1 MNEDILD
8 SSLEEKF
15 RIPTFLSERSKLM
28 QRKMITHFIIILFL
42 GIFLSGCA
50 GVGLEIKE
58 GQLISQKPPF
68 RCSLPSEFRLVD
80 SFENPGEN
88 SNTRAYIYIK
98 EKDKQIEEMFI
109 LQIADRTNPEAGPI
123 TAPSLKPYG
132 EQNMYLKDKI
142 RRGEV
147 EGDYLIQI
155 MAWNPKASSLR
166 AIVEKGFMIP
176 SHLALQGQFQFI
188 YQKENAVSIRYS
200 RDVNSFGLKVSEVG
214 EKWVKD
220 SISGSEKQAYE
231 VFKESFLKMMNSVYL
246 GNP

>member
-1 MNEDILD
+1 M
-8 SSLEEKF
+8 K
-15 RIPTFLSERSKLM
+15 
-28 QRKMITHFIIILFL
+28 RKMMTHFIIILFF
-42 GIFLSGCA
+42 GTFLSGCA
-50 GVGLEIKE
+50 GVGVGLKE

-68 RCSLPSEFRLVD
+68 RLPLASEFRLAD
-80 SFENPGEN
+80 SFEHPGEN

-98 EKDKQIEEMFI
+98 VRDRQIEEMFI

-123 TAPSLKPYG
+123 TAPSLRPYG

-155 MAWNPKASSLR
+155 MAWNPKTSSLQGV
-166 AIVEKGFMIP
+166 VEKGFIIP

-188 YQKENAVSIRYS
+188 YQKDHAVSIRYS
-200 RDVNSFGLKVSEVG
+200 RDVNSFGLKVSEEG
-214 EKWVKD
+214 EKWIKD

-231 VFKESFLKMMNSVYL
+231 IFKESFLKMINSVYA

>member
-1 MNEDILD
+1 M
-8 SSLEEKF
+8 K
-15 RIPTFLSERSKLM
+15 
-28 QRKMITHFIIILFL
+28 QKMITHFIIFLFA
-42 GIFLSGCA
+42 GTFLSGCA
-50 GVGLEIKE
+50 SVGVGIKE

-68 RCSLPSEFRLVD
+68 RLPLASEFRLVD

-98 EKDKQIEEMFI
+98 EKDRQVEEMFI
-109 LQIADRTNPEAGPI
+109 LQIADRTNPQAGPI
-123 TAPSLKPYG
+123 TAPPLRPYG

-166 AIVEKGFMIP
+166 AIVEKGFIIP

-188 YQKENAVSIRYS
+188 YQKEHAVSIRYS
-200 RDVNSFGLKVSEVG
+200 KDVNSFGFKVSEDR
-214 EKWVKD
+214 EKWVKN
-220 SISGSEKQAYE
+220 SISGSEKQTYE
-231 VFKESFLKMMNSVYL
+231 IFKESFLKMINSVHL
-246 GNP
+246 RNP

>member
-1 MNEDILD
+1 
-8 SSLEEKF
+8 
-15 RIPTFLSERSKLM
+15 
-28 QRKMITHFIIILFL
+28 MITHFIIILFF
-42 GIFLSGCA
+42 GTFLSGCA
-50 GVGLEIKE
+50 GVGVEIKG
-58 GQLISQKPPF
+58 GQLISQKPAF
-68 RCSLPSEFRLVD
+68 RLPLTSEFRLVD

-88 SNTRAYIYIK
+88 SNTRACIYIK
-98 EKDKQIEEMFI
+98 EKDRQVEEMFI
-109 LQIADRTNPEAGPI
+109 LQIADRTNPQAGPI

-155 MAWNPKASSLR
+155 MAWNPKASSLQ
-166 AIVEKGFMIP
+166 AIAKKGFIIP

-188 YQKENAVSIRYS
+188 YQKEHAVSIRYS
-200 RDVNSFGLKVSEVG
+200 KDVNSFGFKVSEDG
-214 EKWVKD
+214 GKWVKD

-231 VFKESFLKMMNSVYL
+231 IFKENFLKMINSVRL

>member
-1 MNEDILD
+1 MN
-8 SSLEEKF
+8 
-15 RIPTFLSERSKLM
+15 
-28 QRKMITHFIIILFL
+28 RKIVIYFIIILFL
-42 GIFLSGCA
+42 GTFLTGCA
-50 GVGLEIKE
+50 GVGVGIKE

-68 RCSLPSEFRLVD
+68 RCSLLSEFRLVD

-109 LQIADRTNPEAGPI
+109 LQIADRTNPQAGPI
-123 TAPSLKPYG
+123 TAPSLRPYG

-142 RRGEV
+142 RKGEV

-155 MAWNPKASSLR
+155 MVWNPKASSLQ
-166 AIVEKGFMIP
+166 AVVKKGFIIP

-188 YQKENAVSIRYS
+188 YQKEHAVSIRYS
-200 RDVNSFGLKVSEVG
+200 RDVNSFGLKVSEEG

-231 VFKESFLKMMNSVYL
+231 IFKESFLKMINSVYF
-246 GNP
+246 GSP

>member
-1 MNEDILD
+1 M
-8 SSLEEKF
+8 K
-15 RIPTFLSERSKLM
+15 
-28 QRKMITHFIIILFL
+28 RKMMTHFIIFLFA
-42 GIFLSGCA
+42 GTFLSACA
-50 GVGLEIKE
+50 GVGVEIKK

-68 RCSLPSEFRLVD
+68 RLPLTSEFRLID

-98 EKDKQIEEMFI
+98 DRDRQIEEMFI

-123 TAPSLKPYG
+123 TAPSLRPYG
-132 EQNMYLKDKI
+132 KETMYVKEKI

-155 MAWNPKASSLR
+155 MTWNPKASSLQ
-166 AIVEKGFMIP
+166 AVVEKGFIIP

-188 YQKENAVSIRYS
+188 YEKEHAVSIRYS
-200 RDVNSFGLKVSEVG
+200 KDVNSFGLQVSQEG
-214 EKWVKD
+214 GKWAKD
-220 SISGSEKQAYE
+220 SISGSEKQTYE
-231 VFKESFLKMMNSVYL
+231 VFKENFLKMINSSL

>member
-1 MNEDILD
+1 M
-8 SSLEEKF
+8 K
-15 RIPTFLSERSKLM
+15 
-28 QRKMITHFIIILFL
+28 RKMMTHFIIFLFATT
-42 GIFLSGCA
+42 FLSACA
-50 GVGLEIKE
+50 GVGVGIKE

-68 RCSLPSEFRLVD
+68 KLPLASEFRLVD
-80 SFENPGEN
+80 SFEHPGEN
-88 SNTRAYIYIK
+88 SNTRAYVYIK
-98 EKDKQIEEMFI
+98 ERDRQIEEMFI

-123 TAPSLKPYG
+123 TAPSLRPYG
-132 EQNMYLKDKI
+132 EENMYVRDKI

-155 MAWNPKASSLR
+155 MAWNPKASSLQ
-166 AIVEKGFMIP
+166 AVANKGYTIP

-188 YQKENAVSIRYS
+188 YQKEHAVSIRYS
-200 RDVNSFGLKVSEVG
+200 RDVNSFGLKVSKEG

-231 VFKESFLKMMNSVYL
+231 IFKDSFLKMINSLYL